1 MPLGDDIVQKYIEDL
16 KKKKEIL
23 ERELQ
28 PYKKRKKELSK
39 KVGSLRNDNYMLLIQ
54 KTNLNDE
61 YSKKF
66 TKQKLLQISSVL
78 VGTASL
84 YCLFI
89 VSPALAI
96 GLGALDAVC
105 LSKSKKLKKEIKDGN
120 KVSVKMLDNIVS
132 KNNIEICKLQSLID
146 ELNHIIDYKMQRIY
160 NINEKINK
168 VNRISE
174 PTKKYKEN
182 AKVLVYKP
190 KTK

>member
-1 MPLGDDIVQKYIEDL
+1 MPLGDDIVQKYVEEL

-23 ERELQ
+23 QRELQ
-28 PYKKRKKELSK
+28 PYKKRRKELSK
-39 KVGSLRNDNYMLLIQ
+39 KVASLRNDNYMLLIQ

-61 YSKKF
+61 YYKKF

-78 VGTASL
+78 IGTASL

-132 KNNIEICKLQSLID
+132 KNNIEIYKLQVLID
-146 ELNHIIDYKMQRIY
+146 ELDYIIDYKTQRIY
-160 NINEKINK
+160 KINEKISK

-182 AKVLVYKP
+182 AKVLVYKT

>member
-1 MPLGDDIVQKYIEDL
+1 MPLGDDIVQKYVEEL

-23 ERELQ
+23 QRELQ
-28 PYKKRKKELSK
+28 PYKKRRKELSK
-39 KVGSLRNDNYMLLIQ
+39 KVASLRNDNYMLLIQ

-61 YSKKF
+61 YYKKF
-66 TKQKLLQISSVL
+66 TKQKLLQISCVL
-78 VGTASL
+78 VSTASL

-105 LSKSKKLKKEIKDGN
+105 LRKSKKLKKEIKDGN

-160 NINEKINK
+160 KINEKINK

>member
-23 ERELQ
+23 QRELQ
-28 PYKKRKKELSK
+28 PYKKRRKELSK

-78 VGTASL
+78 VGIASL

-160 NINEKINK
+160 KINEKINK

>member
-1 MPLGDDIVQKYIEDL
+1 MPLGDDIVQKYVEEL

-23 ERELQ
+23 QCELQ
-28 PYKKRKKELSK
+28 PYKKRRKELSK
-39 KVGSLRNDNYMLLIQ
+39 KVASLRNDNYMLLIQ

-61 YSKKF
+61 YYKKF
-66 TKQKLLQISSVL
+66 TKQKLLQISCVL
-78 VGTASL
+78 VSTASL

-160 NINEKINK
+160 KINEKINK

>member
-160 NINEKINK
+160 KINEKINK

>member
-1 MPLGDDIVQKYIEDL
+1 MQKYVEDL

-28 PYKKRKKELSK
+28 PYKKRRKELSK

-132 KNNIEICKLQSLID
+132 KNNIEIYKLQALID
-146 ELNHIIDYKMQRIY
+146 ELDHIIDYKAQRIY
-160 NINEKINK
+160 KINEKINN

>member
-1 MPLGDDIVQKYIEDL
+1 MPLGDDIMQKYVEDL

-28 PYKKRKKELSK
+28 PYKKRRKELSK

-132 KNNIEICKLQSLID
+132 KNNIEIYKLQALID
-146 ELNHIIDYKMQRIY
+146 ELDHIIDYKAQRIY
-160 NINEKINK
+160 KINEKINN

>member
-1 MPLGDDIVQKYIEDL
+1 MPLGDDIVQKYVEEL

-23 ERELQ
+23 QRELQ
-28 PYKKRKKELSK
+28 PYKKRRKELSK
-39 KVGSLRNDNYMLLIQ
+39 KVASLRNDNYMLLIQ

-61 YSKKF
+61 YYKKF
-66 TKQKLLQISSVL
+66 TKQKLLQISCVL
-78 VGTASL
+78 VSTASL

-105 LSKSKKLKKEIKDGN
+105 LRKSKKLKKEIKDGN

-132 KNNIEICKLQSLID
+132 KNNIEIYKLQVLID
-146 ELNHIIDYKMQRIY
+146 ELDYIIDYKTQRIY
-160 NINEKINK
+160 KINEKISK

>member
-1 MPLGDDIVQKYIEDL
+1 MPLGDDIVQKYVEEL

-23 ERELQ
+23 QRELQ

-78 VGTASL
+78 VGIASL

-105 LSKSKKLKKEIKDGN
+105 LRKSKKLKKEIKDGN
-120 KVSVKMLDNIVS
+120 KVSVKILDNIVS
-132 KNNIEICKLQSLID
+132 KNNIEIYKL
-146 ELNHIIDYKMQRIY
+146 
-160 NINEKINK
+160 KI
-168 VNRISE
+168 
-174 PTKKYKEN
+174 
-182 AKVLVYKP
+182 
-190 KTK
+190 

>member
-1 MPLGDDIVQKYIEDL
+1 MPLGDDIVQKYVEEL

-23 ERELQ
+23 DRELQ
-28 PYKKRKKELSK
+28 PYKKRRKELSK
-39 KVGSLRNDNYMLLIQ
+39 KVASLRNDNYMLLIQ

-61 YSKKF
+61 YYKKI

-160 NINEKINK
+160 KINEKINK

>member
-1 MPLGDDIVQKYIEDL
+1 MPLGDDIMQKYVDEL

-23 ERELQ
+23 QRELQ
-28 PYKKRKKELSK
+28 PYKKRRKELSK
-39 KVGSLRNDNYMLLIQ
+39 KVASLRNDNYMLLIQ

-61 YSKKF
+61 YYKKF

-78 VGTASL
+78 VGIASL

-160 NINEKINK
+160 KINEKINK

>member
-1 MPLGDDIVQKYIEDL
+1 MPLGDDIVQKYVEEL

-23 ERELQ
+23 DRELQ
-28 PYKKRKKELSK
+28 PYKKRRKELSK

-61 YSKKF
+61 YYKKF

-132 KNNIEICKLQSLID
+132 KNNIEICKLQALID
-146 ELNHIIDYKMQRIY
+146 ELDHIIDYKMQRIY
-160 NINEKINK
+160 KINEKINK

>member
-1 MPLGDDIVQKYIEDL
+1 MPLGDDIVQKYVEDL

-23 ERELQ
+23 EGELQ
-28 PYKKRKKELSK
+28 PYKKRRNELSK
-39 KVGSLRNDNYMLLIQ
+39 KVACLRNDNYMLLIQ

-61 YSKKF
+61 YYKKF

-78 VGTASL
+78 IGTASL

-132 KNNIEICKLQSLID
+132 KNNIEICKLQALID
-146 ELNHIIDYKMQRIY
+146 ELDHIIDYKMQRIY
-160 NINEKINK
+160 KINEKISK
-168 VNRISE
+168 VNKISE

>member
-39 KVGSLRNDNYMLLIQ
+39 KIGSLRNDNYMLLIQ

-66 TKQKLLQISSVL
+66 TKQKLLQIYSVL
-78 VGTASL
+78 ISTASL

-132 KNNIEICKLQSLID
+132 KNNIEIYKHQALID
-146 ELNHIIDYKMQRIY
+146 ELDHIIDYKTQRIY
-160 NINEKINK
+160 KINEKISK

>member
-1 MPLGDDIVQKYIEDL
+1 MPLGDDIVQKYVEEL

-23 ERELQ
+23 QRELQ
-28 PYKKRKKELSK
+28 PYKKRRKELSK
-39 KVGSLRNDNYMLLIQ
+39 KVASLRNDNYMLLIQ

-61 YSKKF
+61 YYKKF
-66 TKQKLLQISSVL
+66 TKQKLLQISCVL
-78 VGTASL
+78 VSTASL

-105 LSKSKKLKKEIKDGN
+105 LRKSKKLKKDGN

-132 KNNIEICKLQSLID
+132 KNNIEIYKLQVLID
-146 ELNHIIDYKMQRIY
+146 ELDYIIDYKTQRIY
-160 NINEKINK
+160 KINEKISK

>member
-1 MPLGDDIVQKYIEDL
+1 MPLGDDIVQKYVEDL

-23 ERELQ
+23 EGELQ
-28 PYKKRKKELSK
+28 PYKKRRNELSK
-39 KVGSLRNDNYMLLIQ
+39 KVACLRNDNYMLLIQ

-61 YSKKF
+61 YYKKF

-78 VGTASL
+78 IGTASL

-132 KNNIEICKLQSLID
+132 KNNIEICKLQALID
-146 ELNHIIDYKMQRIY
+146 ELDHIIDYKMQRIY
-160 NINEKINK
+160 KINEKISK

>member
-1 MPLGDDIVQKYIEDL
+1 MPLGDDIVQKYVEEL

-78 VGTASL
+78 VGIASL

-160 NINEKINK
+160 KINEKINK

>member
-1 MPLGDDIVQKYIEDL
+1 MPLGDDIVQKYVEEL

-23 ERELQ
+23 QRELQ
-28 PYKKRKKELSK
+28 PYKKRRKELSK
-39 KVGSLRNDNYMLLIQ
+39 KVASLRNDNYMLLIQ

-61 YSKKF
+61 YYKKF
-66 TKQKLLQISSVL
+66 TKQKLLQISSVF
-78 VGTASL
+78 VSTASL

-132 KNNIEICKLQSLID
+132 NNNIEIYKLQALID
-146 ELNHIIDYKMQRIY
+146 ELDHIIDYKTQRID
-160 NINEKINK
+160 NINEKISK